1 MQQYHTRVQNVGG
14 KNKSMPVE
22 TKRSAGQS
30 SRVAEGGEPLSPTL
44 LLDLSAQ
51 QVATGLDEGAAVF
64 VVENQLDVLGAD
76 EESRAA
82 KLAHALCPVC

>member
-1 MQQYHTRVQNVGG
+1 MFT
-14 KNKSMPVE
+14 E
-22 TKRSAGQS
+22 AWRSAGQS

-51 QVATGLDEGAAVF
+51 QVPTGLDEGVAVF
-64 VVENQLDVLGAD
+64 VVENQLDVLGVD

-82 KLAHALCPVC
+82 ELVNALCSVC